1 MHQVIWKELW
11 ADPACAKE
19 EKPVLRR
26 GNWISS
32 AQELLCSRWGLLTG
46 TCASLSFLCSG
57 LGMLPVLHTSE
68 HTHVGVAEHK
78 TDVPL
83 PSKIKNHARFR
94 EWIFYFDWISLCLP
108 NRKLQQNYAR
118 AGRGFSGFFWR
129 RIRLDCQKWRQPKS
143 LVTLGSLNLLFQ
155 RIRLRE

>member
-1 MHQVIWKELW
+1 MHRVIWKELW

-94 EWIFYFDWISLCLP
+94 EWIFTLIGSAFVSLTVSYS
-108 NRKLQQNYAR
+108 RIMQGQEGDFQA
-118 AGRGFSGFFWR
+118 FSEEE
-129 RIRLDCQKWRQPKS
+129 LD
-143 LVTLGSLNLLFQ
+143 
-155 RIRLRE
+155 